1 VSNGSEIEKAS
12 NLELE
17 TKVLIMKK
25 VIFGLLTVSF
35 LGMIVS
41 PVKADEANVQNSSQT
56 ITQDGYG
63 NTAVQS
69 TEQEIRSNSVRDD
82 WYGGPSDST
91 GNVQDVV
98 QDSFQR
104 GVGNV
109 SGQATQQRVEVRKER
124 KDRGGY
130 YRW

>member
-1 VSNGSEIEKAS
+1 
-12 NLELE
+12 
-17 TKVLIMKK
+17 
-25 VIFGLLTVSF
+25 
-35 LGMIVS
+35 
-41 PVKADEANVQNSSQT
+41 
-56 ITQDGYG
+56 
-63 NTAVQS
+63 VQS
-69 TEQEIRSNSVRDD
+69 SEQEIRSNSVRDD
-82 WYGGPSDST
+82 WYGSPSDST